1 MKTIGLTGPT
11 GAGKTTVLSALEEL
25 GCLAIDCDQ
34 VYHRLLASV
43 PELVEELT
51 DRFGRSILDTQEK
64 LSRKALGQ
72 AVFGDHEALLDLNAI
87 THRYVYGEVERL
99 LAQARED
106 GRPGAV
112 IDAIALFES
121 GLDKLCDLTV
131 GVLAPREVRL
141 TRVMT
146 RDGIDRAYALSRIRA
161 QQPDEYY
168 RENCRLIIEND
179 GLESGP
185 ALRER
190 VIRLF
195 RPILEL

>member
-25 GCLAIDCDQ
+25 GCFAIDCDR
-34 VYHRLLASV
+34 VYHRLLDRS

-64 LSRKALGQ
+64 LSRKTLGR
-72 AVFGDHEALLDLNAI
+72 AVFGDREALLALNAI
-87 THRYVYGEVERL
+87 THRYVYAEVERL
-99 LAQARED
+99 LAQARKD
-106 GRPGAV
+106 GCPGVV

-131 GVLAPREVRL
+131 GVLAPLEARL
-141 TRVMT
+141 ARVMA
-146 RDGIDRAYALSRIRA
+146 RDGIGREQAMARIRA
-161 QQPDEYY
+161 QQPDEFY
-168 RENCRLIIEND
+168 RKHCRSIIEND
-179 GLESGP
+179 GQEPAS

-190 VIRLF
+190 AIRLF